1 MKTIELKLDL
11 SRSGAS
17 FPKYPLL
24 VGSGL
29 IENLDK
35 YLKKLPQVH
44 RYVIITDKTVE
55 KLYGKDLQKKMLK
68 KGLQVD
74 LVTFPA
80 GEAFKNEQV
89 KMGLDHALFKK
100 KCGRDTMILAFG
112 GGVVGD
118 MAGFV
123 AATYMRGIPYVQI
136 PTSFLGMVDSSI
148 GGKVGI
154 DTPFGKNLIGAF
166 WHPAAVIADL
176 DFLKKLPRVQLINGL
191 VESLKIFSTYD
202 LDSFEYFESNF
213 KKLVKGDVKYLQPV
227 VAKSIELKI
236 GVVERDEHEAN
247 ERMVVNFG
255 HTIGHALE
263 YLSDYKLLHGVAVG
277 LGILVESKISQLL
290 GILSEADFQR
300 IENLLGDLGI
310 QKEMFKGYKNRE
322 VLRLITMDKK
332 NRAGKLKLVLLK
344 KIGEVYKKDG
354 KFGHEVD
361 VEIVKKALGF
371 FINN

>member
-11 SRSGAS
+11 SRSGS
-17 FPKYPLL
+17 TFPKYPLW

-44 RYVIITDKTVE
+44 RYVLITDKTVE

-89 KMGLDHALFKK
+89 KMSLDHALLKK

-176 DFLKKLPRVQLINGL
+176 DFLKKLPRVQLMNGL

-202 LDSFEYFESNF
+202 LDSFEYFESNL

-277 LGILVESKISQLL
+277 LGILVESKISELL
-290 GILSEADFQR
+290 GILPEADFKR
-300 IENLLGDLGI
+300 IENLLCDLDI
-310 QKEMFKGYKNRE
+310 QKEMFKGYKVPE
-322 VLRLITMDKK
+322 VLRLTTMDKK
-332 NRAGKLKLVLLK
+332 NRAGKTKFVLLK
-344 KIGEVYKKDG
+344 KIGEVCKKDG

-361 VEIVKKALGF
+361 VEIVKKAISF
-371 FINN
+371 FIK